1 MCELEDGLV
10 GKMNRKERKEKRK
23 MVVIIVRD
31 NSMVSLDHKLSPDP

>member
-10 GKMNRKERKEKRK
+10 KEKERKEKRK

-31 NSMVSLDHKLSPDP
+31 NSHQ